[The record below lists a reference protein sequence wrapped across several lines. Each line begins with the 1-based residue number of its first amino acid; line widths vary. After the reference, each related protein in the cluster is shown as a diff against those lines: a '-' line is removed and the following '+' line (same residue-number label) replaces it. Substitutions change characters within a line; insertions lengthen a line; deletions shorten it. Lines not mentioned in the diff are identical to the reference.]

1 MKRADGS
8 YTGDVVEMDR
18 LLREA
23 WSKVFRLYPDAEHPE
38 PPWQP
43 FLDRFGKYIPNHPM
57 DVGDIT
63 AEELRAVL
71 RRMGKHQA
79 AGMEGWK
86 PAELKKLPMP
96 LLEMLAEV
104 FNCIEKTGTWPKA
117 LMRSL
122 ITLIPKGE
130 GAEPLKMRPISVMSA
145 VYRLWASARLR
156 TMIEWQERWAA
167 KGQRGYRPGQGTED
181 LYWDLA
187 LRLEEAL
194 LKGEPFGG
202 ASLDSE

>member
-130 GAEPLKMRPISVMSA
+130 GAEREHTPLETLPHSTA
-145 VYRLWASARLR
+145 WL
-156 TMIEWQERWAA
+156 
-167 KGQRGYRPGQGTED
+167 
-181 LYWDLA
+181 
-187 LRLEEAL
+187 
-194 LKGEPFGG
+194 
-202 ASLDSE
+202 